1 VTYVFEQ
8 RSIASLMILTALAGA
23 FGTPPIAFMLPA
35 LARVQL
41 DGGGGTLGAL
51 TASIGLGSLLGSAVL
66 LVLARRPNKGEPVV
80 ATFLLTAMAVAA
92 VGVSHSL
99 PLSLGLG
106 ILGGFCGVVFVGLST
121 VVVQTAASNSM
132 RARVSAI
139 WAAAFVGLLPL
150 GGLITA
156 ALTAAF
162 GPGGAVLIDGLAML
176 IGGAVVIARRPE
188 VMWLGCA
195 ALPEACIAATDP
207 AAVALQAAIPATT
220 AEQPDL

>member
-1 VTYVFEQ
+1 
-8 RSIASLMILTALAGA
+8 
-23 FGTPPIAFMLPA
+23 
-35 LARVQL
+35 
-41 DGGGGTLGAL
+41 
-51 TASIGLGSLLGSAVL
+51 
-66 LVLARRPNKGEPVV
+66 
-80 ATFLLTAMAVAA
+80 MA
-92 VGVSHSL
+92 
-99 PLSLGLG
+99 LSLGLG
-106 ILGGFCGVVFVGLST
+106 IVGGFCGVVFVGLST

-156 ALTAAF
+156 ALTAALV
-162 GPGGAVLIDGLAML
+162 PGGAVLIDGLAML
-176 IGGAVVIARRPE
+176 IGGAVIIARRPE

-207 AAVALQAAIPATT
+207 AAVALQAAIPTTT

>member
-1 VTYVFEQ
+1 
-8 RSIASLMILTALAGA
+8 
-23 FGTPPIAFMLPA
+23 
-35 LARVQL
+35 
-41 DGGGGTLGAL
+41 
-51 TASIGLGSLLGSAVL
+51 VL

-80 ATFLLTAMAVAA
+80 AAFLLSAMAVAA

-99 PLSLGLG
+99 ALSLGLG

-121 VVVQTAASNSM
+121 VVVQTAASNAM

-139 WAAAFVGLLPL
+139 WAAAFIGLLPL

-156 ALTAAF
+156 GLTTAF
-162 GPGGAVLIDGLAML
+162 GTGGAVLTDGLAML
-176 IGGAVVIARRPE
+176 IGGVVVIARRPE

-207 AAVALQAAIPATT
+207 AAVALQAAPVQEA
-220 AEQPDL
+220 ADEAMASR